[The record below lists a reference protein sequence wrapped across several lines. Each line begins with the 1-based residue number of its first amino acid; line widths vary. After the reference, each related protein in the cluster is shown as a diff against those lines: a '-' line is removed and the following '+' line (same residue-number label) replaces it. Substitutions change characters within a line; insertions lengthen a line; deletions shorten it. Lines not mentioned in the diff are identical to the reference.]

1 MSVAD
6 CVVQAADAIR
16 IREVKLVCA
25 SMIGKI
31 IIKNMGFNIEFNEK
45 NSELEMNLVIFHV
58 LPTHPC
64 PASSL
69 PILKNKNLNFREI
82 NDVYKHRQLQSYRAK
97 IRPQILKEFDRKTG
111 KGELLLRLC

>member
-1 MSVAD
+1 MAD

-31 IIKNMGFNIEFNEK
+31 IIKNMGFNIEF
-45 NSELEMNLVIFHV
+45 SDISCT
-58 LPTHPC
+58 THPC

>member
-31 IIKNMGFNIEFNEK
+31 TIKNMGFNIEFNEK
-45 NSELEMNLVIFHV
+45 KLRTGNEFSDISCT
-58 LPTHPC
+58 THPC